1 MVSPRQDLSP
11 DWEKYAL
18 FADGRLIVDERKPPL
33 WVNYFAKEIS
43 KVFPTLELKIESK
56 PVYLIEEIYK
66 RLINLQKTAR
76 EIYLEMMKQKA
87 RKLKKMLNIPH
98 HEALELAAKITGWNN
113 WKEITQIDEARARF
127 VISAEKKKKE
137 MLQQS
142 SNKDPV
148 EDEYERYKF
157 VQRKSK

>member
-1 MVSPRQDLSP
+1 
-11 DWEKYAL
+11 
-18 FADGRLIVDERKPPL
+18 
-33 WVNYFAKEIS
+33 
-43 KVFPTLELKIESK
+43 
-56 PVYLIEEIYK
+56 
-66 RLINLQKTAR
+66 
-76 EIYLEMMKQKA
+76 
-87 RKLKKMLNIPH
+87 MLNIPH
-98 HEALELAAKITGWNN
+98 HEALELTAKMTGWKN